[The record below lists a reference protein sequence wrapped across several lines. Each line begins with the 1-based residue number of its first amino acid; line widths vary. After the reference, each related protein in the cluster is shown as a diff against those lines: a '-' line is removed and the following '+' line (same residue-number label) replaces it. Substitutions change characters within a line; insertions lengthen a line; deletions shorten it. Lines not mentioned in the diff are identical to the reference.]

1 MALQINCTGLTTIDG
16 GVVAPGAYVIF
27 SAHFPFKGLAY
38 DVQILIY
45 RSQVAMTSGLAPI
58 RISKIKKNNFTKT
71 LTQQEYAALTPATI
85 TNDVKAFVESY
96 IGAGNTSI
104 VA

>member
-1 MALQINCTGLTTIDG
+1 MDG
-16 GVVAPGAYVIF
+16 GVVAQGAYVIF
-27 SAHFPFKGLAY
+27 SAHFPFKGLTY

-45 RSQVAMTSGLAPI
+45 RSQAAMASGLAPI
-58 RISKIKKNNFTKT
+58 RISKIAKNTFTKT
-71 LTQQEYAALTPATI
+71 LTQNEYAALTPVII

-96 IGAGNTSI
+96 VGAGNTSI